1 MLVIEAL
8 RVLNFIVLAALL
20 YLKMTYSGEM
30 RMAEITASTVRPTL
44 DVMRLITYSVFP
56 SIWTQIKNRVIMVKT

>member
-8 RVLNFIVLAALL
+8 RVLNFIVLTALL

-30 RMAEITASTVRPTL
+30 RMPEITASTVRPTL

>member
-8 RVLNFIVLAALL
+8 RVLNFIVLTALL
-20 YLKMTYSGEM
+20 YLKMTYGGEM
-30 RMAEITASTVRPTL
+30 RMPEITASTVRPTL